1 MNISK
6 EHIDELNAVVKV
18 KIGPDDYT
26 DRVEKTLR
34 NYQKQVSMPG
44 FRPGKVPASLVKK
57 MYGKSVLAEELNK
70 ILSDELY
77 KYIRTEELDVLG
89 NPLPQPQNDNVDIE
103 TQSEFEFSFDM
114 ALAPKFDLKLGSDM
128 QFTEY
133 KVAIDDKLIDGYV
146 SDLTRR
152 YGSIAPSES
161 AQSGDLIYGTFVELD
176 ANGEI
181 LPGGIF
187 KSSTM
192 FLDNPVRDEHKA
204 LEGAKVDDKIILTAS
219 QIDSDTTA
227 LAQKLGIEPQAAE
240 GLNSSFQFTVT
251 QVSRL
256 QPAELNQEFFDKIYG
271 PGAVTS
277 EEEFRARIATELSGM
292 FSNDTEKRLQNDIAS
307 ELIDRTNLTLPDA
320 FLKRWLLTAN
330 EKPITPEQVDAEYDM
345 YARQLRWQ
353 LIENKIIKDNNIQV
367 SAEEATEHVK
377 ELLRENY
384 RKYGM
389 NPDEVPDAELT
400 ANAQRLLG
408 KEEEARKVF
417 ENLYQQKLMTLYR
430 TSCSITS
437 KEVSYDDFLAGVK

>member
-18 KIGPDDYT
+18 KIGPDDYA

-77 KYIRTEELDVLG
+77 KYIRAEELDVLG

-103 TQSEFEFSFDM
+103 TQSEFEFGFDM

-146 SDLTRR
+146 NDLTRR
-152 YGSIAPSES
+152 YGSVAPAES
-161 AQSGDLIYGTFVELD
+161 AQAGDLIYGTFVELD

-204 LEGAKVDDKIILTAS
+204 LEGAKTDDKIVLTAA
-219 QIDSDTTA
+219 QIDSDASA

-240 GLNSSFQFTVT
+240 SLNSSFQFTVT

-271 PGAVTS
+271 AGAVTS
-277 EEEFRARIATELSGM
+277 VEEFRARIATELSGM
-292 FSNDTEKRLQNDIAS
+292 FSNDTEKRLQNDIAT
-307 ELIDRTNLTLPDA
+307 ELIGRTNLSLPDA

-330 EKPITPEQVDAEYDM
+330 EKPITPEQVDAEYDL

-353 LIENKIIKDNNIQV
+353 LIENKLIKDNNIQV

-377 ELLRENY
+377 ELLRNNY
-384 RKYGM
+384 RQYGM

-417 ENLYQQKLMTLYR
+417 ENLYQQKLMMLYR
-430 TSCSITS
+430 SSCSITT

>member
-18 KIGPDDYT
+18 KIGPEDYS
-26 DRVEKTLR
+26 DRVEKALR
-34 NYQKQVSMPG
+34 TYQKQVSVPG

-77 KYIRTEELDVLG
+77 NYIRTNELDVLG
-89 NPLPQPQNDNVDIE
+89 NPLPKAQNDDVNIE
-103 TQSEFEFSFDM
+103 TQTEFEFQFDM
-114 ALAPKFDLKLGSDM
+114 ALAPKFDLKLGSDI
-128 QFTEY
+128 QLTEY

-152 YGSIAPSES
+152 YGSIAPAES
-161 AQSGDLIYGTFVELD
+161 AQAGDLVYGTFVELD

-181 LPGGIF
+181 VPGGIF
-187 KSSTM
+187 KASTM
-192 FLDNPVRDEHKA
+192 FLDTPVRDEHKA
-204 LEGAKVDDKIILTAS
+204 LEGAKVDDKVTLSAS
-219 QIDSDTTA
+219 QIDSDLTA

-240 GLNSSFQFTVT
+240 GLTNNFQFTVT

-271 PGAVTS
+271 AGSVTS
-277 EEEFRARIATELSGM
+277 VEAFRGRIAEELTGM
-292 FSNDTEKRLQNDIAS
+292 FSNDTEKRLQNDIAT
-307 ELIDRTNLTLPDA
+307 ELISRTNLSLPDA

-353 LIENKIIKDNNIQV
+353 LIENKIIKDNDIKV
-367 SAEEATEHVK
+367 TSEEATEHVK
-377 ELLRENY
+377 ELLRDNY

-389 NPDEVPDAELT
+389 NPDDVSNDELT
-400 ANAQRLLG
+400 ANAQRVLS

-417 ENLYQQKLMTLYR
+417 ENLYQQKLMTHYR
-430 TSCSITS
+430 SVCSIST